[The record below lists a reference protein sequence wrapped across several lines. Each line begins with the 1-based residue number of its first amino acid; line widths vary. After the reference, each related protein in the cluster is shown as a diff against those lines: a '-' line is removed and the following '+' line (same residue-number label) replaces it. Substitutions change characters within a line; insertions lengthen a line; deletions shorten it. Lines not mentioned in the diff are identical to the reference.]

1 MIEQVKETISSSIGV
16 QGYLLDG
23 FPITQE
29 QGMQFEMEVII
40 SFSNVPNLKN
50 IRGKN
55 ILKVNRSTSKTM
67 GSISQCPPPSLL
79 GESYFAFLLFW
90 GVLANF
96 TLPEERKVD
105 FEGNIC
111 LGNIPFKGS
120 IVIIKSLSNAERKS
134 ALMDF
139 ELIFGK
145 ITREICYPY

>member
-1 MIEQVKETISSSIGV
+1 MIEQVKEAISSSIGV
-16 QGYLLDG
+16 KGYLLDG

-55 ILKVNRSTSKTM
+55 IPKVNRSTSKTM

-79 GESYFAFLLFW
+79 GESYFAFLLFGGG

-120 IVIIKSLSNAERKS
+120 IVIIKS
-134 ALMDF
+134 
-139 ELIFGK
+139 
-145 ITREICYPY
+145 

>member
-55 ILKVNRSTSKTM
+55 ILKVSRSTSKTM

-90 GVLANF
+90 GGISKFHSSRGEKSGFWRKYLLREHSFQKLHSHNQVIVKSCW
-96 TLPEERKVD
+96 EEKRTDGFWVD
-105 FEGNIC
+105 FWKN
-111 LGNIPFKGS
+111 N
-120 IVIIKSLSNAERKS
+120 
-134 ALMDF
+134 
-139 ELIFGK
+139 
-145 ITREICYPY
+145 

>member
-90 GVLANF
+90 GGISKCHSSRG
-96 TLPEERKVD
+96 E
-105 FEGNIC
+105 
-111 LGNIPFKGS
+111 
-120 IVIIKSLSNAERKS
+120 KSG
-134 ALMDF
+134 F
-139 ELIFGK
+139 
-145 ITREICYPY
+145 